1 MHLHASLTKF
11 WAYSSMLLV
20 TGIICSCSDMFF
32 TGGQAQSA
40 GNFCLSRPG
49 ERYWGRRAESGLLL
63 WGACVY
69 GDSHCTGRNPCCRH
83 STLYGVLLQRTQD
96 SGINPYGNPVYFGN
110 PVHCPG
116 TVCLQLPGAGPGL
129 GALYPV
135 LWCGSG
141 CDDSS
146 FYRGQGRE
154 DLQGAAKTAGT
165 VLLCPGL
172 FQVLYHPEDCAAGL

>member
-1 MHLHASLTKF
+1 
-11 WAYSSMLLV
+11 
-20 TGIICSCSDMFF
+20 MFF

-49 ERYWGRRAESGLLL
+49 SSTGGGGRNL
-63 WGACVY
+63 ACYCGEPVFY
-69 GDSHCTGRNPCCRH
+69 GDSHCTGGESCCRH
-83 STLYGVLLQRTQD
+83 STLYGVLLQKTQD
-96 SGINPYGNPVYFGN
+96 SGINPHGNPVYFGN

-146 FYRGQGRE
+146 F
-154 DLQGAAKTAGT
+154 L
-165 VLLCPGL
+165 
-172 FQVLYHPEDCAAGL
+172 